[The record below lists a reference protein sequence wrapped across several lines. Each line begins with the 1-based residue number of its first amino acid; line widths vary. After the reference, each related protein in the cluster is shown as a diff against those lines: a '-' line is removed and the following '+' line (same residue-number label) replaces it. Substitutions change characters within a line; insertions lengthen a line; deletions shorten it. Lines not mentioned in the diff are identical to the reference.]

1 MSSKASGV
9 IRKEQPLAEYT
20 HCRNHILNLAI
31 SCTCKNQ
38 SIKKI
43 LDNLTSLCIFFENL
57 PNRQKCFEYFWEFN
71 KVNLNLPETKRKKV
85 IGLVKTRWV
94 QRYKAYGTYHLLHK
108 STIFTFE
115 RYKAYTVHIICY
127 TNQQFSLLSQ
137 SKKEIY
143 MLSFTNIYRKCVT
156 KPGRGMQKLK

>member
-1 MSSKASGV
+1 MSSEAWGV

-38 SIKKI
+38 SIKEI

-57 PNRQKCFEYFWEFN
+57 PKRQKCFEYFWEFN

-94 QRYKAYGTYHLLHK
+94 QRYKAYGTYHLLSK

-115 RYKAYTVHIICY
+115 SIQKRNLYFEFYKHFQERCDET
-127 TNQQFSLLSQ
+127 
-137 SKKEIY
+137 
-143 MLSFTNIYRKCVT
+143 
-156 KPGRGMQKLK
+156 